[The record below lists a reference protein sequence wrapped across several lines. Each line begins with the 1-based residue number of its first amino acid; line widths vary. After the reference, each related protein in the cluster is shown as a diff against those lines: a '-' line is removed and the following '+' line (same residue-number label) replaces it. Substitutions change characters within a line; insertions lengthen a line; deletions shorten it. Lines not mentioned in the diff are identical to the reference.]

1 MDAPRTNDRP
11 AVADRVFAA
20 CLQAEHTGQ
29 ATVSLTGIRLEG
41 NLTPLRTG
49 THRRDVYT
57 YTLADILLA
66 LRNARGYTADVTTFA
81 GSLTKTHG
89 KDAQMV
95 VPKRMHTSVESMYR
109 GFGRKG
115 MNAILRDVHGGDW
128 WKGEDKQLRQESL
141 MIRVIDNDG
150 IVPVI
155 AAPAPVEAKTT
166 TPAPTAAVNEFL
178 AQHNI
183 AAPAPTPA
191 PAVVPSEKQSITDI
205 LASLQAT
212 GTATIDTNVLTV
224 ESTKVELVA
233 AVVASTGM
241 DEAQASLL
249 NKTTLA
255 SLI

>member
-29 ATVSLTGIRLEG
+29 ATVSLTGIRLED
-41 NLTPLRTG
+41 NFTPLRTG
-49 THRRDVYT
+49 TQDVYT

-128 WKGEDKQLRQESL
+128 WKGADKQLRQESL
-141 MIRVIDNDG
+141 MIRVIANDG

-155 AAPAPVEAKTT
+155 APKEKVVASA
-166 TPAPTAAVNEFL
+166 PAPTAAVNEFL

-183 AAPAPTPA
+183 AAPEPAPAPA
-191 PAVVPSEKQSITDI
+191 PAVKQSITDI

-212 GTATIDTNVLTV
+212 GTATIDSNVLTV